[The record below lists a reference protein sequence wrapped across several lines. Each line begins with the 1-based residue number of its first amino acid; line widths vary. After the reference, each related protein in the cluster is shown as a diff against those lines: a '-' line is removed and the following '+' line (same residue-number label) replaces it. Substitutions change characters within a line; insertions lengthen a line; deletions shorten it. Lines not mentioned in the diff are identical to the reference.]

1 MFLAILNRPWTS
13 SGSSVANRSPSVYA
27 TRIDLV
33 QKRSPSPVVKQV
45 RAMVMWGREVRR
57 VLSGKPVS
65 AQFDV

>member
-1 MFLAILNRPWTS
+1 MSNKQYFFPS
-13 SGSSVANRSPSVYA
+13 SGTYLATVYA

-45 RAMVMWGREVRR
+45 RAMVMWGRDVRR